1 MEGLLKIAA
10 DAALTGLRWGA
21 TAAVGSIAAGVTY
34 QLVRQTMANREAAA
48 KEAAAE

>member
-1 MEGLLKIAA
+1 MEALLKVAA

-21 TAAVGSIAAGVTY
+21 TAAVGSIAAGMTY
-34 QLVRQTMANREAAA
+34 QLVSQVMANREKAA